1 MDDGAAAAGIG
12 AKSDQGEHC
21 STPIWRENKDV
32 RSGLWPK
39 PWMA

>member
-1 MDDGAAAAGIG
+1 MVRIATMDDVAADAG

-32 RSGLWPK
+32 RSGL
-39 PWMA
+39 